1 MTRWR
6 LAFLALLPACAAAQQ
21 PEPANGLLLVAKPS
35 LTDPNFRET
44 VVLVTQ
50 TPDASTVGVI
60 LNRPTELKLS
70 RLLPEGV
77 PSQNYRDAVYFGGPV
92 MGQALVALYRS
103 AEPPQAA
110 YFHVLKGIYLTMHPA
125 NIAPLLA
132 GTGRHYR
139 LYAGFSGWAPRQ
151 LEGELA
157 RDDWYLLP
165 ATEALLFRRDTRGM
179 WKELVELARR
189 RRDQAGQ
196 EFLPLWRADGQAI
209 LSPR

>member
-6 LAFLALLPACAAAQQ
+6 LALLLLLPACAAAQQ
-21 PEPANGLLLVAKPS
+21 AEPPNGLLLVAKPA
-35 LTDPNFRET
+35 LADPNFRET

-50 TPDASTVGVI
+50 TPDANTVGVI

-77 PSQNYRDAVYFGGPV
+77 PSENYRDAVYFGGPV

-103 AEPPQAA
+103 ARPPQAPA
-110 YFHVLKGIYLTMHPA
+110 FHVLKGIYLTMHPA

-132 GTGRHYR
+132 GTGRRYR

-151 LEGELA
+151 LESELA

-165 ATEALLFRRDTRGM
+165 ASEELLFRRDTRGM
-179 WKELVELARR
+179 WKELLERARR
-189 RRDQAGQ
+189 GRDRAGGTIS
-196 EFLPLWRADGQAI
+196 LSRAEGRAI